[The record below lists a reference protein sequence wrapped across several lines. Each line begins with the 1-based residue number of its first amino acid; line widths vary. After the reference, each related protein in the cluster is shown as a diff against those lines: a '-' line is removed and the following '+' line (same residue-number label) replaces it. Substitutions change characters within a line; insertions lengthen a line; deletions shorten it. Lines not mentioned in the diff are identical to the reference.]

1 MPHAY
6 PTNVKTESWTPC
18 TKMCWR
24 VIWWPLRNNHCKW
37 AWEQEE
43 MIFIWATSLL
53 HTLAGEEAG
62 VQLQGAQLLFSNC
75 LPKPSS
81 IFHSFTEE
89 KKKKKTHK
97 CNRMWKLPPHPETIP
112 LHAAQALAS
121 SYSASVICV
130 SCINSPIPR
139 ANIGLS
145 SSCVPKFSLY
155 PRAPGNSPKSGSIAS
170 VVFASSV

>member
-1 MPHAY
+1 
-6 PTNVKTESWTPC
+6 
-18 TKMCWR
+18 
-24 VIWWPLRNNHCKW
+24 
-37 AWEQEE
+37 
-43 MIFIWATSLL
+43 MIFIWAASLL

-62 VQLQGAQLLFSNC
+62 IQLQGAQLLFSNC

-81 IFHSFTEE
+81 IFHGFTRE
-89 KKKKKTHK
+89 KKKKKHTSVTG
-97 CNRMWKLPPHPETIP
+97 CENS
-112 LHAAQALAS
+112 LHVLRPFPSMQLSPLAS

-130 SCINSPIPR
+130 NCGNSPVPR

-155 PRAPGNSPKSGSIAS
+155 PRAPGNSPKSGSIAL